1 MVLFTRSVV
10 RSARI
15 NVFIIGEV
23 YSFSKPKLSRREEY
37 SSNHVLASRVSF
49 LLTQSEVLMITK
61 KAIKSKA
68 IKSNAKKAVKTK
80 ALDYINVNA
89 AGIDIG
95 SKSHFVAIPE
105 GRDTEHVRE
114 FQTFTSGLLELAAWL
129 KETGITTVAMESTG
143 VYWIPVYDL
152 LEAKGFKVLLV
163 NARHIKNVPGRKTDV
178 LDCQWIQQLH
188 SYGLLRGSFR
198 PMEQILKMRTFMRH
212 RAKLIEYAA
221 SHVQHIQKSLYLMNI
236 QLNNVI
242 RDVTGLT
249 GMKIIRAIVNGERDP
264 AKLAQYRD
272 PCCKNSEEVI
282 CASLIGTYQEDHMFC
297 LKQALDL
304 YDFYSLKIAECDR
317 QIEEVMSKLESL
329 SDKEKV
335 ISKKKP
341 QTKKHAFSF
350 DMHQELVRITGVDL
364 TAIPGLNVQSVSK
377 IISEVGIDMSQW
389 KTSKEFASWLGLCPG
404 NKVSGGKR
412 LGGKTAPSANK
423 AAASFRMGANAL
435 RFSDSALG
443 AFFRRLNS
451 RLSAAKTVTA
461 GAHKLA
467 VIFYYMLKTGEEYVE
482 SGAQYYEERY
492 KDRCIRN
499 LEKKAAQLGFVLVPA
514 NS

>member
-1 MVLFTRSVV
+1 MFSSRVLAFYQHNYEDIMISQNTKK
-10 RSARI
+10 
-15 NVFIIGEV
+15 
-23 YSFSKPKLSRREEY
+23 SKPRKTR
-37 SSNHVLASRVSF
+37 
-49 LLTQSEVLMITK
+49 T
-61 KAIKSKA
+61 
-68 IKSNAKKAVKTK
+68 KKAVKLE

-95 SKSHFVAIPE
+95 SKSHFIAVPL
-105 GRDTEHVRE
+105 GRDSEHVRE
-114 FQTFTSGLLELAAWL
+114 FQTFTNSLIELVEWL
-129 KETGITTVAMESTG
+129 KKLRITTVAMESTG

-152 LEAKGFKVLLV
+152 LEANGFQVLLV

-198 PMEQILKMRTFMRH
+198 PMEQILKMRTLMRH
-212 RAKLIEYAA
+212 RATLIEYAS

-242 RDVTGLT
+242 RDVMGVT
-249 GMKIIRAIVNGERDP
+249 GMKIIREIVNGERDP
-264 AKLAQYRD
+264 VKLAQYRD
-272 PCCKNSEEVI
+272 PACKNSEEVI
-282 CASLIGTYQEDHMFC
+282 RASLVGNYQEDHMFC
-297 LKQALDL
+297 LKQALQL
-304 YDFYSLKIAECDR
+304 YDFYSLKIAECDG
-317 QIEEVMSKLESL
+317 QIEKVMSEMEAL
-329 SDKEKV
+329 SDKEKA
-335 ISKKKP
+335 IPTKP

-350 DMHQELVRITGVDL
+350 DMHQELARIAGVDL

-377 IISEVGIDMSQW
+377 IISEIGVDMSRW
-389 KTSKEFASWLGLCPG
+389 KTSKQFAAWLGLCPG

-412 LGGKTAPSANK
+412 LSGKTAPSSNK
-423 AAASFRMGANAL
+423 AAAAFRMGANAL

-451 RLSAAKTVTA
+451 RLSAAKAITA

-467 VIFYYMLKTGEEYVE
+467 VILYNMLKTGEEYIE
-482 SGAQYYEERY
+482 SGARYYEERY

-499 LEKKAAQLGFVLVPA
+499 LEKKACQFGFMLVPI
-514 NS
+514 SP

>member
-1 MVLFTRSVV
+1 MIPKNTKKSKATKTR
-10 RSARI
+10 
-15 NVFIIGEV
+15 
-23 YSFSKPKLSRREEY
+23 
-37 SSNHVLASRVSF
+37 
-49 LLTQSEVLMITK
+49 TK
-61 KAIKSKA
+61 KAA
-68 IKSNAKKAVKTK
+68 NLE

-95 SKSHFVAIPE
+95 SKSHFVAVPV

-114 FQTFTSGLLELAAWL
+114 FQTFTNSLIELVNWL
-129 KETGITTVAMESTG
+129 KKLKITTVAMESTG
-143 VYWIPVYDL
+143 VYWIPVYDM
-152 LEAKGFKVLLV
+152 LEANGFKVLLV

-198 PMEQILKMRTFMRH
+198 PIDQILKMRTFMRH

-221 SHVQHIQKSLYLMNI
+221 SHIQHMQKSLYLMNI

-242 RDVTGLT
+242 RDVTGVT
-249 GMKIIRAIVNGERDP
+249 GMKIIREIVNGERDT

-272 PCCKNSEEVI
+272 PCCRRSEEDI
-282 CASLIGTYQEDHMFC
+282 RASLIGNYQEDHMFC
-297 LKQALDL
+297 LAQALQL
-304 YDFYSLKIAECDR
+304 YDFYSLKISECDG
-317 QIEEVMSKLESL
+317 QIEKVMSEMETL
-329 SDKEKV
+329 SDKENV
-335 ISKKKP
+335 TPRKP
-341 QTKKHAFSF
+341 GTKKHAFSF
-350 DMHQELVRITGVDL
+350 DMHEELIRIAGVNL

-377 IISEVGIDMSQW
+377 IISEIGVDMNQW
-389 KTSKEFASWLGLCPG
+389 KTSKQFAAWLGLCPG

-412 LGGKTAPSANK
+412 LSGKTAPSANK
-423 AAASFRMGANAL
+423 AAASFRVGANAL

-451 RLSAAKTVTA
+451 RLSAAKAITA

-467 VIFYYMLKTGEEYVE
+467 VIFYNMLKTGEEYIE

-492 KDRCIRN
+492 KDRCIKN
-499 LEKKAAQLGFVLVPA
+499 LERKATQLGFVLVPA
-514 NS
+514 NP